1 MTRDI
6 DILGRAFSGD
16 EAEIIR
22 RIAAI
27 ATAEVDDGVR
37 MRLRHAQN
45 RTHPRGGRVSRR
57 TAVHG
62 RIDRP

>member
-37 MRLRHAQN
+37 IRLRHAQN
-45 RTHPRGGRVSRR
+45 RTHP
-57 TAVHG
+57 
-62 RIDRP
+62 